1 MRSVQPRDTEAV
13 ARINAPAAWQT
24 LLYGLDPEGLF
35 SKAHRRFGDVFE
47 MRVFRESWI
56 VLGHP
61 DTVKAVFSHGPA
73 KVNSGE
79 ANQALRPLVGTRNVL
94 LLDGEE
100 HLQRRKMVLPPF
112 HGERM
117 RAYESLIRR
126 AITGEIWT
134 WPRGEVF
141 AVLPRM
147 QSVTFSVI
155 LRAVFGLEDGERM
168 SRFANALREMLSWIT
183 DPRRGLIYAVLG
195 PDRLIN
201 MRAFRRQFEV
211 IDREI
216 ATLISMRRSEGGLDE
231 RQDIL
236 SLLMQAHDEDGRQ
249 LSDQDLRDELI
260 TLLVAGNETTAS
272 LLSWAVYE
280 LARDQDSQDRVV
292 TEGGVFTDAAIT
304 ETLRLRPAVPVV
316 LRRLRE
322 PLSVAGHRL
331 AAGTTVA
338 PSTLLVHRRP
348 DLYPEPWAFR
358 PERFLG
364 RRPVPSQWIPF
375 GGSVRR
381 CIGAAFAQFEARIV
395 LEELFGDLRLAS
407 AQSKPERVGR
417 RGVVLALIH
426 RFHHARCDLPTLGR

>member
-1 MRSVQPRDTEAV
+1 MRSGVQSTADAV
-13 ARINAPAAWQT
+13 AKINAPVAWQT
-24 LLYGLDPEGLF
+24 LRYGLDPEGLF
-35 SKAHRRFGDVFE
+35 SKAHRRLGDVFR
-47 MRVFRESWI
+47 MRVFGESWI

-61 DTVKAVFSHGPA
+61 DAVKEVFSHGPA
-73 KVNSGE
+73 ELNSGE

-117 RAYESLIRR
+117 RAYESMIRG
-126 AITGEIWT
+126 AITEEISTWT
-134 WPRGEVF
+134 RDEVF
-141 AVLPRM
+141 PVLPRM

-155 LRAVFGLEDGERM
+155 LQAVFGLDDGQRM
-168 SRFANALREMLSWIT
+168 STFATALREMLSWIT

-216 ATLISMRRSEGGLDE
+216 ASLIAVRRNEDALEE

-236 SLLMQAHDEDGRQ
+236 SLLMRAHDEDGKP

-260 TLLVAGNETTAS
+260 TLLVAGNETTSS
-272 LLSWAVYE
+272 LISWTMHEV
-280 LARDQDSQDRVV
+280 ARDLDSQDRLVK
-292 TEGGVFTDAAIT
+292 EGDEFIDAVIT

-322 PLSVAGHRL
+322 PLSIAGHRL

-364 RRPVPSQWIPF
+364 RRPVASEWFPF

-395 LEELFGDLRLAS
+395 LEEVFRDLRLAP

-417 RGVVLALIH
+417 RGVVLVPG
-426 RFHHARCDLPTLGR
+426 RGARVIPTKR